1 MCAAVLQDINKRFF
15 AACKQNNNLVPR
27 RDRFFDFDLSHATEP
42 VKSKIVVFSKTPQ
55 WISMKIKLRGH
66 FSISF
71 QLKIPKARKSKFEKV
86 DFLKILS
93 SRKNR
98 QILLPIFKFLI
109 NGGENIVKTD
119 FFRWFSANSIKHFS
133 RNR

>member
-27 RDRFFDFDLSHATEP
+27 RDRFFDFDLSHVTEP

-66 FSISF
+66 FSIPF
-71 QLKIPKARKSKFEKV
+71 QLRVPKARKSKFEKI
-86 DFLKILS
+86 DFLKILPMCTC
-93 SRKNR
+93 KVVKIGKYLLL
-98 QILLPIFKFLI
+98 ILKFF
-109 NGGENIVKTD
+109 NNW
-119 FFRWFSANSIKHFS
+119 R
-133 RNR
+133 